1 MKNMSFVRWIF
12 ILTITWMILHGTA
25 DLMVCLSGIII
36 SFVVLKF
43 IDKYLIGSPFHE
55 GHHFKFYRFF
65 KYFLFM
71 IKEIY
76 LSGFE
81 MIIMILTHDINP
93 AIVVIE
99 TDLEEEYQKIL
110 LANSITLTPGTI
122 TADWK
127 GNTLK
132 VLWINKTTEDP
143 QLIRESISKSIEERL
158 RDL

>member
-1 MKNMSFVRWIF
+1 
-12 ILTITWMILHGTA
+12 
-25 DLMVCLSGIII
+25 
-36 SFVVLKF
+36 
-43 IDKYLIGSPFHE
+43 
-55 GHHFKFYRFF
+55 
-65 KYFLFM
+65 
-71 IKEIY
+71 
-76 LSGFE
+76 

-93 AIVVIE
+93 AIVEIE
-99 TDLEEEYQKIL
+99 TDLEEDYQKIL

-127 GNTLK
+127 GNILK